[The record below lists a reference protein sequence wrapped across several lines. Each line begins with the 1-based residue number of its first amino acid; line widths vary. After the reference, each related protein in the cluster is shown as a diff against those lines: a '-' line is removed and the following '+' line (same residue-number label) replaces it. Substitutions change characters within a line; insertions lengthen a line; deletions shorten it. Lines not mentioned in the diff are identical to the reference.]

1 MLYFSVDILVLIIK
15 NLFMLLFV
23 VINNKICLQY
33 GTYKKSSYAQ
43 DIYTTITLPKSYT
56 SKYTVVITPFDPDAG
71 TDIDAMDV
79 SASAVYKVNNSSFA
93 GRVYGRSSADDP
105 HGFLWIT
112 VGY

>member
-1 MLYFSVDILVLIIK
+1 M
-15 NLFMLLFV
+15 
-23 VINNKICLQY
+23 
-33 GTYKKSSYAQ
+33 YAQ

-56 SKYTVVITPFDPDAG
+56 SKYTVLITAFDPDAG
-71 TDIDAMDV
+71 TGIKTIDV

-93 GRVYGRSSADDP
+93 GRVYGHSTSDDP